1 MQPLR
6 SGKMKRNETTT
17 NEQELR
23 VIGER
28 LADIRKERGRG
39 QTDVADELGVAQS
52 MVSRIERGEVRMH
65 AELLA
70 HFARL
75 YDVTPND
82 ILGFESG
89 KNGASMQIPRRLQKR
104 LATFDKLTKRDR
116 DSLIRLMDAFLEKVN
131 KPSATKATK

>member
-1 MQPLR
+1 
-6 SGKMKRNETTT
+6 MKLSQTTSMRRNETTT
-17 NEQELR
+17 NDQELKA
-23 VIGER
+23 IGER
-28 LADIRKERGRG
+28 LAEVRKDRGLG
-39 QTDVADELGVAQS
+39 QVDVAEQLGVAQS
-52 MVSRIERGEVRMH
+52 MVSRVERGEIRMH

-82 ILGFESG
+82 ILGFDSST
-89 KNGASMQIPRRLQKR
+89 NGASTKIPRRLQKR

-131 KPSATKATK
+131 KPAKTK

>member
-1 MQPLR
+1 MR
-6 SGKMKRNETTT
+6 SPRHPRMKRNETTT
-17 NEQELR
+17 DQRELQT
-23 VIGER
+23 IGRR
-28 LADIRKERGRG
+28 LADIRKERGLG
-39 QTDVADELGVAQS
+39 QTDAAAELGVAQS

-82 ILGFESG
+82 ILGFDSG
-89 KNGASMQIPRRLQKR
+89 RNGTSTKIPRRLQKR
-104 LATFDKLTKRDR
+104 LATFDQLTKRDR

-131 KPSATKATK
+131 KPKRSA